1 MRAWKLFVGTLVV
14 LAVGPMNVASAALCP
29 GCREMMFTADI
40 GTCKAC
46 GGDTS
51 SGGYRLCVACGDKK
65 AQCQACLKPL
75 NTAAPKDAAAAP
87 PKLAIVK
94 EWKNSGGVETQQKRI
109 VVKDPKEW
117 ETVWSAMV
125 GNRSP
130 KPETPKI
137 DFGTHM
143 VIAVFM
149 GVRSTGGYS
158 VAITD
163 IADLNGK
170 RVVTVK
176 TQNPARDAMLTQAL
190 TSPYHVVLVAK
201 TSLPVGFVDAK

>member
-1 MRAWKLFVGTLVV
+1 MD
-14 LAVGPMNVASAALCP
+14 VASAALCP
-29 GCREMMFTADI
+29 KCSEMMFSADM

-65 AQCQACLKPL
+65 SQCQACLKPL
-75 NTAAPKDAAAAP
+75 KTAAAKDATSANPPAATP
-87 PKLAIVK
+87 PKPAIVK
-94 EWKNSGGVETQQKRI
+94 EWKDSGGGVETQPKRI

-117 ETVWSAMV
+117 ETVWSAMT

-130 KPETPKI
+130 KPETPQI
-137 DFGTHM
+137 DFGIHM
-143 VIAVFM
+143 IIAVFM
-149 GVRSTGGYS
+149 GERSTGGYS

-170 RVVTVK
+170 RVVTLK
-176 TQNPARDAMLTQAL
+176 TQNPPPDAVLTQAL
-190 TSPYHVVLVAK
+190 TSPYHVVLVPK
-201 TSLPVGFVDAK
+201 TSLPVGFVDAI